1 MKNIQRVISF
11 LLAVVIVFGMMPVTA
26 VSANETEAVVE
37 TTAAQEL
44 PQETTAFAEPVETE
58 AAAEATG
65 APETDIAAETAET
78 EPVQT
83 APETTAPLETESLET
98 VPAVTETVEE
108 TSGEITAFV
117 EAANAA
123 ASGTCGENLTWELSE
138 DGILTISGNGKMPSY
153 GSGNATPWCD
163 CREAV
168 LCIEICE
175 GVTEISDYAFEGC
188 VNVREIAIP
197 DSVTAIGEGVLYNCT
212 LLGSIFLSRNVERVE
227 QGTFFGCS
235 ADLKVYCEPASKPA
249 GWENMWYRYSQY
261 DASSLTVFY
270 GSTRRDYDYWTTL
283 DTDVSSIEIP
293 AGITFIPQKAFYD
306 CDTLTSVTIGPDVT
320 RIGEKAFYDC
330 SNLRVVYIPDSV
342 KTIVA
347 SYSSGPFYNCSDSLK
362 LYCEPASEPEGWGDY
377 WDRIASSTKIDVYYH
392 VMPEDFS
399 YWSTL
404 NKNVST
410 LEIPVGIATIPAGM
424 FENCDTLTRVV
435 VGPDVRFIGAE
446 AFQYC
451 DKLETVFIPAG
462 VQTTGGYLFYGC
474 SSALRIYCE
483 AESKPEGWDQY
494 WNRNTNPSSGSY
506 TGHWGYSK
514 EAFEY
519 WASLDRT
526 IESLVISDSITRIPE
541 NVLDGFTSLK
551 RLTIS
556 DSVTSIAPYAF
567 RNCDSLT
574 DVIIG
579 SGVKILESCTF
590 YDCDGLKTVFIPAS
604 VETITTNENDYG
616 PFYGCDYGPVLYIE
630 HERAP
635 EGWRQYWNTISSAH
649 YLMCHFGMTLE
660 DYRFWSTVD
669 KSASTIVIPDTVT
682 RIPNFFFE
690 GCTDLTSVTIGS
702 GVTKIA
708 PAAFADCSGLTDVR
722 IGNGV
727 VEIGTQAFLLC
738 TGLTNFIIP
747 DSVTSIGTEAFY
759 GCTGLTSVTIGRGV
773 AEIGDNAF
781 SECTGLSDLTIP
793 DSITN
798 IGEGAFAGCTGLTE
812 MLIPNSVISIGSYAF
827 SGCTGLTAV
836 SISSGVSTIGECAF
850 YGCTGLSSLTIPAS
864 VKSVGKD
871 AFLNCSDSLTI
882 RYQGTRN
889 EWFTAAYSSGKIIC
903 SDGTVYGCGPCGE
916 NGSDAVRWELDNTF
930 VLRITGIG
938 PMRGGQWGPV
948 LWQDCKSYICEAEI
962 GEGVTSVGSYAFQN
976 CDNLTQVSLPETIT
990 AIGADAFYSCDS
1002 LTAINIPSGVT
1013 SIGSYAFAYCE
1024 KAENLYIPEGVTS
1037 LGNSAF
1043 AGCRALTSVTIPAGI
1058 TALSNS
1064 LFSGCSNLTEAVL
1077 HENVTSIGQYAFNG
1091 CGFEEII
1098 LPKGLVSLGEYA
1110 FQSCDNLKCISIPRS
1125 VDLIPQRA
1133 FASCPDLTEIIFR
1146 HGANDSLLIGNEA
1159 FYTWEVSERVETTD
1173 EYGNTIVEYR
1183 QVPLQ
1188 TTVKVPNASSIL
1200 ASVRNYDWT
1209 GSNREITWES
1219 HNCMNDHVIS
1229 GEVITQ
1235 PTCTRPGFA
1244 GKIWCEVCGQDLGE
1258 NTEIP
1263 ALGHTEVVDQPAVAP
1278 TCTQTG
1284 LTAQSHCSVCQE
1296 NLSVQEVVPALGHS
1310 ESIDPASAPTCT
1322 ETGLTEGKHCDVCK
1336 AVLAAQEEIPA
1347 LGHTEV
1353 ADPSVDPACTE
1364 NGLTEGSHC
1373 ATCGEIFTA
1382 QEVIPA
1388 TGHSFEDGICLV
1400 CGALDKADHTLAAGK
1415 SLTLKHTNPETGKPY
1430 TTKQIKWTMD
1440 SAYAPFATITA
1451 AGKLTA
1457 KKVVEKVRV
1466 EAIGTILGEEEA
1478 QVIVT
1483 ADIYPAVT
1491 QVEILEGEEVV
1502 NGQTRYMDFDEESR
1516 TFTVQA
1522 YPLDTVQEVTWS
1534 ISDARKQA
1542 YADYTIDG
1550 NTLTVTNPKEKAGT
1564 VTIKATV
1571 NAGVKKTVS
1580 FKLSFADFAQSVTI
1594 TNTEETIT
1602 AGDKLQLTAVVS
1614 PEEVTKAGVTWKLK
1628 NAADKAY
1635 ASISKTGLLKTKT
1648 VYRDTPVTVVATTKD
1663 GLQRDEYTVTITP
1676 KDTGMLILTLEGE
1689 NVTKS
1694 ILNIDL
1700 NTESAL
1706 SLTAENLADG
1716 SEAENITWKSSSN
1729 KIATVEDGMVLIQ
1742 GKGNVTITAEE
1753 KAGKK
1758 VLRKASVTLKISALT
1773 SSVTIEEPDDGLEV
1787 ASGKSITLKAIC
1799 EDGAGSKVTW
1809 TIVKGAEYA
1818 KISSKGKL
1826 TANKDITSAK
1836 EVTVVATA
1844 ADGSGAASE
1853 PVTVTIRPL
1862 AQGVQIYSEEGGRTL
1877 FSIRS
1882 SDNWWVRSNTTL
1894 EWAMNEVDTL
1904 QLSARV
1910 YPCYEEGGRRNAIQG
1925 VTWKSSSKKIATV
1938 DEDGLVT
1945 CIKPGTVTITATAQD
1960 GSGKKVSFK
1969 LKVINKIESLRMEDQ
1984 EVKGGKSLKLAE
1996 RIQINPTDA
2005 TYRTFDW
2012 EITGGDGAAYASI
2025 NAKGVLKAKKVKTPV
2040 EVEIT
2045 AYARDGSGESVD
2057 FTVTIKP

>member
-1 MKNIQRVISF
+1 MLKRVLSMVLCAAMVLTTVPAQVF
-11 LLAVVIVFGMMPVTA
+11 ASETEPVEVVEETTVPIGETTEPVEETTA
-26 VSANETEAVVE
+26 PGGSTVAPETEAVVE
-37 TTAAQEL
+37 TTAS
-44 PQETTAFAEPVETE
+44 
-58 AAAEATG
+58 
-65 APETDIAAETAET
+65 AET
-78 EPVQT
+78 EP
-83 APETTAPLETESLET
+83 AAEPAETEA
-98 VPAVTETVEE
+98 PAVTEAEE
-108 TSGEITAFV
+108 TAPAEAADEETVPPETVVELTASA

-138 DGILTISGNGKMPSY
+138 DGVLTISGNGKMLSY

-163 CREAV
+163 YRETV

-197 DSVTAIGEGVLYNCT
+197 DSVTAIGERVLYNCT
-212 LLGSIFLSRNVERVE
+212 LLSSIFLSGNIERVE

-261 DASSLTVFY
+261 DASSLAVFY

-330 SNLRVVYIPDSV
+330 SNLRAVYIPDSM

-377 WDRIASSTKIDVYYH
+377 WDHIASSTKIDVYYH

-410 LEIPVGIATIPAGM
+410 LEIPAGIQTIPAGM
-424 FENCDTLTRVV
+424 FENCDTLTRVA

-462 VQTTGGYLFYGC
+462 VQTTGGYLLYGC

-514 EAFEY
+514 ESFEY
-519 WASLDRT
+519 WASLDRA

-551 RLTIS
+551 RLTIP

-635 EGWRQYWNTISSAH
+635 EGWRQYWNTISSGH
-649 YLMCHFGMTLE
+649 YMMCHFGMTLE

-690 GCTDLTSVTIGS
+690 GCTDLTSVTIGN

-708 PAAFADCSGLTDVR
+708 PGAFADCSGLTDVR

-773 AEIGDNAF
+773 VEIGDNAF
-781 SECTGLSDLTIP
+781 GECTGLSNLMIP

-812 MLIPNSVISIGSYAF
+812 MLIPNSVISIGGYAF

-836 SISSGVSTIGECAF
+836 SISSGVSTIGGCAF

-871 AFLNCSDSLTI
+871 AFLNCSDSLTF
-882 RYQGTRN
+882 RYQGTRS
-889 EWFTAAYSSGKIIC
+889 EWFTAAYSSGKVTC

-930 VLRITGIG
+930 VLRITGTG
-938 PMRGGQWGPV
+938 PMRSGQWGSV
-948 LWQDCKSYICEAEI
+948 LWQNCKSYICEAEI
-962 GEGVTSVGSYAFQN
+962 GEGVTSVGSYAFQD
-976 CDNLTQVSLPETIT
+976 CDNLTRVSLPETIT
-990 AIGADAFYSCDS
+990 SIGANAFYSCDS
-1002 LTAINIPSGVT
+1002 LTTINIPSGVT

-1024 KAENLYIPEGVTS
+1024 KAEDLYIPEGVTS
-1037 LGNSAF
+1037 LGSSAF
-1043 AGCRALTSVTIPAGI
+1043 TGCNALTSVTIPAGI

-1064 LFSGCSNLTEAVL
+1064 LFSGCSNLTEVVL
-1077 HENVTSIGQYAFNG
+1077 HENVTSIGQHAFDR
-1091 CGFEEII
+1091 CGFEEIT
-1098 LPKGLVSLGEYA
+1098 LPKNLVSLGEYA
-1110 FQSCDNLKCISIPRS
+1110 FQSCDSLKSITIPRS
-1125 VDLIPQRA
+1125 VDLVPQRA

-1200 ASVRNYDWT
+1200 ASVRNYDWS
-1209 GSNREITWES
+1209 GSNRGISWES

-1229 GEVITQ
+1229 GEVITK
-1235 PTCTRPGFA
+1235 PTCTKPGFA
-1244 GKIWCEVCGQDLGE
+1244 GKIWCDVCGQDLGE

-1263 ALGHTEVVDQPAVAP
+1263 ALGHTEAVDRLAVAP

-1296 NLSVQEVVPALGHS
+1296 ILSVQEVVPALGHT
-1310 ESIDPASAPTCT
+1310 EAIDPASAPTCTGIGMTEGKHCEVCHMVLVAREEIPALGHAEVVDIAVIPTCT
-1322 ETGLTEGKHCDVCK
+1322 ETGLTEG
-1336 AVLAAQEEIPA
+1336 
-1347 LGHTEV
+1347 
-1353 ADPSVDPACTE
+1353 
-1364 NGLTEGSHC
+1364 SHC
-1373 ATCGEIFTA
+1373 ETCGEIFAA

-1388 TGHSFEDGICLV
+1388 TGHSFEEGSCLI

-1415 SLTLKHTNPETGKPY
+1415 SLTLKVIDPETGKAY
-1430 TTKQIKWTMD
+1430 TSKQIKWSMD
-1440 SAYAPFATITA
+1440 PACAPYASISAK
-1451 AGKLTA
+1451 GKLTA

-1466 EAIGTILGEEEA
+1466 EAIGTILGDEEA
-1478 QVIVT
+1478 QVILT

-1491 QVEILEGEEVV
+1491 QVEIFNGMEMVNGKTVPVDTSEEVILPDLTAKV
-1502 NGQTRYMDFDEESR
+1502 YPADAMEDVTWKSSSRKIAEIDPVTGELTWKGKNGTVTITATAKDGSKKKATVKLTFGTLAEGLTIGIKDKKQIIAAEEADVISGKSFQLAAELTGSPTNR
-1516 TFTVQA
+1516 KVTWSLENTADSAYVKLSSGKVTAKTVYEERTVVIRATAADGSGMTDTFTVNVKPRDAGILILKQ
-1522 YPLDTVQEVTWS
+1522 DGKNVTKSTV
-1534 ISDARKQA
+1534 
-1542 YADYTIDG
+1542 YADRNKGGTVE
-1550 NTLTVTNPKEKAGT
+1550 LTAHNLTGGETPDVEWRSSRTAIATVANGVVTFLKAGT
-1564 VTIKATV
+1564 VTITATDVNDGRKATV
-1571 NAGVKKTVS
+1571 TVKASALASK
-1580 FKLSFADFAQSVTI
+1580 VTI
-1594 TNTEETIT
+1594 T
-1602 AGDKLQLTAVVS
+1602 G
-1614 PEEVTKAGVTWKLK
+1614 
-1628 NAADKAY
+1628 AA
-1635 ASISKTGLLKTKT
+1635 
-1648 VYRDTPVTVVATTKD
+1648 
-1663 GLQRDEYTVTITP
+1663 
-1676 KDTGMLILTLEGE
+1676 
-1689 NVTKS
+1689 
-1694 ILNIDL
+1694 
-1700 NTESAL
+1700 
-1706 SLTAENLADG
+1706 
-1716 SEAENITWKSSSN
+1716 
-1729 KIATVEDGMVLIQ
+1729 
-1742 GKGNVTITAEE
+1742 
-1753 KAGKK
+1753 
-1758 VLRKASVTLKISALT
+1758 
-1773 SSVTIEEPDDGLEV
+1773 EV
-1787 ASGKSITLKAIC
+1787 ASGKSITLKADC
-1799 EDGAGSKVTW
+1799 EDGASSKVTW

-1836 EVTVVATA
+1836 EVTVRATA
-1844 ADGSGAASE
+1844 ADGSGVESE

-1877 FSIRS
+1877 FSVRS
-1882 SDNWWVRSNTTL
+1882 SESLWVRSNTIL
-1894 EWAMNEVDTL
+1894 EWAKNECGPL

-1910 YPCYEEGGRRNAIQG
+1910 YPYYHNEPSRNAIQD
-1925 VTWKSSSKKIATV
+1925 VDWKSSSSKIASV

-1945 CIKPGTVTITATAQD
+1945 CHKAGTVTITATAGD
-1960 GSGKKVSFK
+1960 GSGRKVSFK
-1969 LKVINKIESLRMEDQ
+1969 LKVINKIKSLSMADQ
-1984 EVKGGKSLKLAE
+1984 KVKGGKSIDLAKKLE
-1996 RIQINPTDA
+1996 IDPTGA
-2005 TYRTFDW
+2005 TYKTFTW
-2012 EITGGDGAAYASI
+2012 EITGGNGAAYASI
-2025 NAKGVLKAKKVKTPV
+2025 NAKGVLKAKKVTGPMDV
-2040 EVEIT
+2040 EVRAT
-2045 AYARDGSGESVD
+2045 AQDGSGKSAE
-2057 FTVTIKP
+2057 FTVTITP